1 MTGKRIYGAVALSVA
16 IGLLVTSFPKAAY
29 ADGPASVQLLA
40 FLVPIK
46 RPKGADASYPK
57 EAPVTI
63 TLEIYDASDVGAI
76 CELAPRIRDA
86 VMETLGYY
94 DGLNFAN
101 KVSCPLIMNI
111 GLRDNVCPP
120 EVGRAVFDAAGAADK
135 TLYPYVDQ
143 GHDAG
148 LHLHSPVIAEFF
160 ARHLQNAESA

>member
-86 VMETLGYY
+86 VMETLHYHPIPMKRNRKMVFKRVRPKLLKATNKALRGDYVS
-94 DGLNFAN
+94 DVIIEAFAALGRDPPRGRNFI
-101 KVSCPLIMNI
+101 V
-111 GLRDNVCPP
+111 
-120 EVGRAVFDAAGAADK
+120 
-135 TLYPYVDQ
+135 
-143 GHDAG
+143 H
-148 LHLHSPVIAEFF
+148 IA
-160 ARHLQNAESA
+160 RLT

>member
-1 MTGKRIYGAVALSVA
+1 MTGKSIYGAVALSVA
-16 IGLLVTSFPKAAY
+16 IGLLVTSFPKAGY

-86 VMETLGYY
+86 VMETLHYHPIPMKRNRKMVFKRVRPK
-94 DGLNFAN
+94 LLKATN
-101 KVSCPLIMNI
+101 KALRGDYVSDVVI
-111 GLRDNVCPP
+111 
-120 EVGRAVFDAAGAADK
+120 EAGAKQLK
-135 TLYPYVDQ
+135 T
-143 GHDAG
+143 GSSRSRA
-148 LHLHSPVIAEFF
+148 
-160 ARHLQNAESA
+160 NALGCGIVQE